1 MDQRGD
7 LSRQVFTVYYNFI
20 FQGKMGA
27 GSWEELVQ
35 VSISII
41 KLETHEYFNTRSR
54 RDCKRSP
61 LWSIKIGGLYKL
73 V

>member
-41 KLETHEYFNTRSR
+41 KLETHEYFNMRSR
-54 RDCKRSP
+54 RDCMVVGFTTTCAISGYRH
-61 LWSIKIGGLYKL
+61 
-73 V
+73 